1 MTMNSQTQK
10 LGESIPSLLSLSGE
24 IISGSGSGITAQ
36 LPRASIGDIC
46 SIKTA
51 LDSDIPAQVIG
62 FHGDNYLLAPFRQ
75 PSGIFPGAKV
85 TLSRKALSVA
95 VGDGLLGRVIDAL
108 GKPLDSEAH
117 FLHEFPTLLRPVA
130 CPPPDPM
137 ERPCIDSPLTTGI
150 RSIDGFLTLGK
161 GQRIGIFASAGIGK
175 STLLGMLVKNVVA
188 DVIVVGLVG
197 ERGREVR
204 EFVEETLGPKA
215 MRRTVIV
222 VATSDQPSLLRQ
234 LAPVTATTIAE
245 HFRDRGKNVLLIID
259 SLTRTARAIR
269 ETSLAAG
276 ELPVRHGYTPSVYT
290 ELPKLVERAGRTSKG
305 TITAAYTVLTNE
317 DGDIDPLADEI
328 KSLLDGHIVLSK
340 DVANQGI
347 RPAIDIVHSISRLMT
362 RFHSKEFLRNSQAVV
377 SAFATLEKERF
388 TVLLGGTPDAKLQKL
403 LQIEPDLIKLLA
415 QETGEYTSF
424 EETREVIKTLAAKIA
439 T

>member
-1 MTMNSQTQK
+1 
-10 LGESIPSLLSLSGE
+10 
-24 IISGSGSGITAQ
+24 
-36 LPRASIGDIC
+36 
-46 SIKTA
+46 
-51 LDSDIPAQVIG
+51 
-62 FHGDNYLLAPFRQ
+62 
-75 PSGIFPGAKV
+75 
-85 TLSRKALSVA
+85 
-95 VGDGLLGRVIDAL
+95 
-108 GKPLDSEAH
+108 
-117 FLHEFPTLLRPVA
+117 
-130 CPPPDPM
+130 
-137 ERPCIDSPLTTGI
+137 
-150 RSIDGFLTLGK
+150 
-161 GQRIGIFASAGIGK
+161 
-175 STLLGMLVKNVVA
+175 MLVKNVVA

-403 LQIEPDLIKLLA
+403 FQIEPDLIKLLA